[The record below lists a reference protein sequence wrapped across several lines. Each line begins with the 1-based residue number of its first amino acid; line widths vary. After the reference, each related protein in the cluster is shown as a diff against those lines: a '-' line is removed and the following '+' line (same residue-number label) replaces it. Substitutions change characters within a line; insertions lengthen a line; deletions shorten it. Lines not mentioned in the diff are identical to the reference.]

1 MKRIGTIITLT
12 VILIAFIFG
21 IRYIYLKDQK
31 DPVVYETQKS
41 FRYTI
46 LKKTV
51 ATGSIVPKEEVLI
64 KPNIS
69 GIIDQIF
76 VEAGDY
82 VKSGDLLAMV
92 TFGTTFTMAN
102 KSGDLLAMVKVVPNV
117 SSLNS
122 AKNNINSVSTQ
133 VETAKLAFQNQESI
147 YNRQKGLFEK
157 GVISANEFD
166 NAQLSYNQSLQRYK
180 QEQISLNNARQNY
193 DIIKTGTTSGI
204 GAAAN
209 TEIRATV
216 SGMVL
221 DVPVKT
227 GNQVIESN
235 NFNDGTTIATIADVT
250 NMIFEG
256 KVDESEVGKIKE
268 DLALEITVG
277 AIDNKKFEATLDYIA
292 PKGIDENGAIQFEI
306 KGTLNKKDAV
316 FIRAGL
322 SANASI
328 ILARADSV
336 LALKEALIQYDIK
349 TKIPFVEVEIG
360 DQKFE
365 RKEIELGIS
374 DGINVEVKAGI
385 SPNDKVKVW
394 NQLKPRTNF

>member
-1 MKRIGTIITLT
+1 MKKTATIITLVAIVVLFT
-12 VILIAFIFG
+12 IAMIWL
-21 IRYIYLKDQK
+21 YSKNQE
-31 DPVVYETQKS
+31 DPIVYDTKNASVET
-41 FRYTI
+41 I
-46 LKKTV
+46 VKKTV

-69 GIIDQIF
+69 GIIDEIF
-76 VEAGDY
+76 VEAGDIIEA
-82 VKSGDLLAMV
+82 GDLIA
-92 TFGTTFTMAN
+92 
-102 KSGDLLAMVKVVPNV
+102 KVKVVPNV

-122 AKNNINSVSTQ
+122 AKTNINGARTQ
-133 VETAKLAFQNQESI
+133 VETARLAFENQKSI
-147 YNRQKGLFEK
+147 FNRQKELFEK

-166 NAQLSYNQSLQRYK
+166 TAQLSYNQAQQRYK
-180 QEQISLNNARQNY
+180 QEQVNLTGAQQTF
-193 DIIKTGTTSGI
+193 DIVKTGTTRGM
-204 GAAAN
+204 GASAN

-235 NFNDGTTIATIADVT
+235 NFNDGTTIATLADVDK
-250 NMIFEG
+250 MIFEG

-268 DLALEITVG
+268 NLPLEITVG
-277 AIDNKKFEATLDYIA
+277 AIENKKFDAVLDYIA
-292 PKGIDENGAIQFEI
+292 PKGVNENGAIQFEI
-306 KGTLNKKDAV
+306 KGTLSKKDTT

-336 LALKEALIQYDIK
+336 LTVKEALVQYDPK
-349 TKIPFVEVEIG
+349 TQDPFVEIEVG

-365 RKEIELGIS
+365 RRDVTLGIS
-374 DGINVEVKAGI
+374 DGINVEIKEGVTKEENIKIWNIIKAAPDFNGG
-385 SPNDKVKVW
+385 N
-394 NQLKPRTNF
+394 